1 MKEGELSGN
10 TDDRALALPG
20 LNAVSE
26 EITMSAFETYIRDL
40 QEIRATG
47 AAVKETSYYGAL
59 EKLLNEL
66 GKTLKPKV
74 RCVMQLKNI
83 GGAGMP
89 DGGLFTASQ
98 FQKKTGDTPANP
110 TNPERGVIEIKGT
123 GDNAWVTAQT
133 QQVSKYWNKYR
144 QVLVTNYRDF
154 VLIGQ
159 DASGQP
165 ATLETYR
172 LAKNEAEFW
181 QKAKNPKQFAEEQEE
196 QVTEYLKRV
205 MLQSAS
211 IASPQDLAWFLASYA
226 KDAKARVEK
235 TDLPALETLKKA
247 LEEALGIAFTGDKK
261 DPKKGERFFKSTLI
275 QTLFY
280 GIFSAWVLWHKQQ
293 EQGRFDWR
301 VAGYYLHVPMIK
313 ALFEKVATATH
324 VRKLDLEEVLN
335 WTGEALNRVDRTSF
349 FSKFDEG
356 QAVQYFYEPFLEAFD
371 PTLRKELG
379 VWYTPPEIVQYMVAR
394 VDTVLREELQIEDGL
409 ADPNVYIL
417 DPCCGTGAFLV
428 EVLKRIEANLQDKGM
443 GALVGSQLKEAAMK
457 RVFGFEILTAP
468 FVVAH
473 LQLGLLL
480 QNLGVPLSDEEE
492 RVGVYLTNALTGW
505 NPLDPEKEKFVQLQL
520 AALPELQEER
530 DAAEKIKQS
539 KKVLVV
545 LGNPPYNG
553 FAGMAIG
560 EERDLS
566 NAYRTT
572 KKAPKSQG
580 QGLNELYVRF
590 FRMAERQ
597 IVEETG
603 QGVVCFI
610 SNYSWLDGLSH
621 PGMRERYLEVFDD
634 IWIDCLNGDKFA
646 TGKLTPDG
654 KPDPSIFS
662 TEWNKE
668 GIKTG
673 TAIALLLRK
682 ENHQQTDAV
691 KFRDIWGTT
700 KWQQL
705 VESQDQSNDKLC
717 LAIFT
722 ELWLK
727 WLEEIKN
734 NLPIR
739 SVKVRFWLA
748 SFIYYLIQQSKYHI
762 FQPALFLGLPFKHLK
777 FSANYPDYPLLP
789 ELFPAFFPGVQTK
802 RDELVVD
809 IDKADLQNRIGQY
822 FDASINDEEMKRIC
836 PRSMETTNRF
846 DAKESRE
853 YLLRRGLLS
862 EYIVRFC
869 HRPFDIRWIYWE
881 PETKLLG
888 EKVSAY
894 FPQVFKGNIWMTS
907 QQKPR
912 RDWSKPQFIRNLGC
926 LDLMDRGASCIP
938 LFIKLE
944 EGKLDLFL
952 NDDRKLENGLNLNLS
967 DKAIEYLKEV
977 GTIADA
983 EYLFYHVLAI
993 LHAPNYAS
1001 ENDGALRQDWARIPL
1016 PDNRETLIAS
1026 ATLGRQIAALLDPET
1041 PVSGVTSGKLRPEL
1055 KTIAVVSRIGTGNLD
1070 PNTDFALTAGW
1081 GHAGQNNVTMP
1092 GRGKVSDRPYTPEE
1106 QTALTPNPSPK
1117 AGEGLLGAA
1126 TRDIYLNDIAYW
1138 KNIPDRVWSYTIGGY
1153 QVIKKWLSYREQELL
1168 GRSLKQEEVIEVTQM
1183 ARRITAILLLEPELD
1198 ANYQAVKQSTY
1209 PWSAQK

>member
-10 TDDRALALPG
+10 TDDRALALPS
-20 LNAVSE
+20 LNAVSV

-1106 QTALTPNPSPK
+1106 QIALTPNPSPK

>member
-335 WTGEALNRVDRTSF
+335 WTGEALNRVDRTAF

-480 QNLGVPLSDEEE
+480 QNLGVPLRDEEE

-505 NPLDPEKEKFVQLQL
+505 KPLDPEKEKFVQLQL

-530 DAAEKIKQS
+530 DAAEKIKRS

-545 LGNPPYNG
+545 LGNPPYNS
-553 FAGMAIG
+553 FAGMAVD

-566 NAYRTT
+566 NVYRTT
-572 KKAPKSQG
+572 KKAPKPQG
-580 QGLNELYVRF
+580 QGLNDLYTRF

-603 QGVVCFI
+603 KGVVCFI
-610 SNYSWLDGLSH
+610 SNYSWLDGLSFT
-621 PGMRERYLEVFDD
+621 GMRERYIECFDSV
-634 IWIDCLNGDKFA
+634 WIDNLHGDRIISEYA
-646 TGKLTPDG
+646 PDG
-654 KPDPSIFS
+654 RTSETVFAMQGTS
-662 TEWNKE
+662 V
-668 GIKTG
+668 GIKIG
-673 TAIALLLRK
+673 TAISLLVAKDSKESLEQCRILYRDVDQARASERRQALVSSL
-682 ENHQQTDAV
+682 
-691 KFRDIWGTT
+691 
-700 KWQQL
+700 
-705 VESQDQSNDKLC
+705 ESSDFDNQYIQISP
-717 LAIFT
+717 AI
-722 ELWLK
+722 
-727 WLEEIKN
+727 
-734 NLPIR
+734 
-739 SVKVRFWLA
+739 S
-748 SFIYYLIQQSKYHI
+748 
-762 FQPALFLGLPFKHLK
+762 LGLPLK
-777 FSANYPDYPLLP
+777 PKKIGFEYSNYPLLT
-789 ELFPAFFPGVQTK
+789 EIFPTSFPGITTS
-802 RDELVVD
+802 RDPLVVD
-809 IDKADLQNRIGQY
+809 IDRQQLVNRMQKY
-822 FDASINDEEMKRIC
+822 FDPEVAHEEMNSLSPISLK
-836 PRSMETTNRF
+836 ETTQF
-846 DAKESRE
+846 KAKFTRE
-853 YLLRRGLLS
+853 YLQRRGFLPQN
-862 EYIVRFC
+862 IVRYPY
-869 HRPFDIRWIYWE
+869 RPFDIRWLYWE
-881 PETKLLG
+881 PETKLLDRNR
-888 EKVSAY
+888 ADY
-894 FPQVFKGNIWMTS
+894 FPHVADNNIWLGAAQHNRREFDPPFVSRKLCAYHVIERGANFFPLKMRVPEQGNLLTQS
-907 QQKPR
+907 NTINPR
-912 RDWSKPQFIRNLGC
+912 IDGFQFNLSESAIDYLYNLGTV
-926 LDLMDRGASCIP
+926 
-938 LFIKLE
+938 
-944 EGKLDLFL
+944 
-952 NDDRKLENGLNLNLS
+952 N
-967 DKAIEYLKEV
+967 
-977 GTIADA
+977 DA
-983 EYLFYHVLAI
+983 ECLFYHVLAI
-993 LHAPNYAS
+993 LYAPMYS
-1001 ENDGALRQDWARIPL
+1001 YENLGALRQDWARIPL

-1041 PVSGVTSGKLRPEL
+1041 PVPGVTSGKLRPEL
-1055 KTIAVVSRIGTGNLD
+1055 KTIAVVSRVGTGNLD

-1138 KNIPDRVWSYTIGGY
+1138 KNIPDLVWSYTIGGY

>member
-1 MKEGELSGN
+1 
-10 TDDRALALPG
+10 
-20 LNAVSE
+20 
-26 EITMSAFETYIRDL
+26 MSAFETYIRDL

-335 WTGEALNRVDRTSF
+335 WTGEALNRVDRTAF

-505 NPLDPEKEKFVQLQL
+505 KPLDPEKEKFVQLQL

-530 DAAEKIKQS
+530 DAAEKIKRS

-545 LGNPPYNG
+545 LGNPPYNS
-553 FAGMAIG
+553 FAGMAVD

-566 NAYRTT
+566 NVYRTT
-572 KKAPKSQG
+572 KKAPKPQG
-580 QGLNELYVRF
+580 QGLNDLYTRF

-597 IVEETG
+597 IVEEAG
-603 QGVVCFI
+603 KGVVCFV
-610 SNYSWLDGLSH
+610 SNYSYLDGLSFT
-621 PGMRERYLEVFDD
+621 GMRERYLEVFDD

-646 TGKLTPDG
+646 TGKVTPTG
-654 KPDPSIFS
+654 KSDPSIFS

-668 GIKTG
+668 GIQVG

-682 ENHQQTDAV
+682 ENHQPTDSV
-691 KFRDIWGTT
+691 KYRDLWGVT

-705 VESQDQSNDKLC
+705 VESQDQDNESLYEVVKP
-717 LAIFT
+717 AI
-722 ELWLK
+722 
-727 WLEEIKN
+727 
-734 NLPIR
+734 
-739 SVKVRFWLA
+739 A
-748 SFIYYLIQQSKYHI
+748 
-762 FQPALFLGLPFKHLK
+762 LGLPLK
-777 FSANYPDYPLLP
+777 PRKFDIGYPDYPLLT
-789 ELFPAFFPGVQTK
+789 ELFSTFFPGVQTK

-809 IDKADLQNRIGQY
+809 INKTALINRIEKY
-822 FDASINDEEMKRIC
+822 FDSSISDIEMAKIC
-836 PRSMETTNRF
+836 SRAVESTAQF
-846 DAKESRE
+846 DAPKARK
-853 YLLRRGLLS
+853 YLLSRGFLPQ
-862 EYIVRFC
+862 YIVHHC
-869 HRPFDIRWIYWE
+869 YRPFDLRWLYWE
-881 PETKLLG
+881 PEAGLLG
-888 EKVSAY
+888 RRVPEY
-894 FPQVFKGNIWMTS
+894 FPQVFDGNVWIVA
-907 QQKPR
+907 QHKPR
-912 RDWSKPQFIRNLGC
+912 REWSKPQVIRSIGC
-926 LDLMDRGASCIP
+926 IDLMDRGASCIP
-938 LFIKLE
+938 LFLKPE
-944 EGKLDLFL
+944 EGKLDLFS
-952 NDDRKLENGLNLNLS
+952 NNDRKLENGLNLNLS
-967 DKAIEYLKEV
+967 DKAVEYLKV
-977 GTIADA
+977 IGTIADA
-983 EYLFYHVLAI
+983 EHLFYHVLAI

-1026 ATLGRQIAALLDPET
+1026 ATLGRQIATLLDPET
-1041 PVSGVTSGKLRPEL
+1041 PVSGVTSGKLRPEI
-1055 KTIAVVSRIGTGNLD
+1055 KTIAVVSRVGTGNLD

>member
-1 MKEGELSGN
+1 
-10 TDDRALALPG
+10 
-20 LNAVSE
+20 
-26 EITMSAFETYIRDL
+26 MSAFETYIRDL

-89 DGGLFTASQ
+89 DGGLFSASQ

-123 GDNAWVTAQT
+123 GDDAWVIAQT
-133 QQVSKYWNKYR
+133 QQVSKYWDKYR

-159 DASGQP
+159 DGNGQP
-165 ATLETYR
+165 VTLETYR

-335 WTGEALNRVDRTSF
+335 WTGEALNRVDRTAF

-480 QNLGVPLSDEEE
+480 QNLGVPLRDEEE

-505 NPLDPEKEKFVQLQL
+505 KPPDEEGKQRLQQL
-520 AALPELQEER
+520 AFTFPELKLEH
-530 DAAEKIKQS
+530 DAADQVKQEKPI
-539 KKVLVV
+539 LVV
-545 LGNPPYNG
+545 LGNPPYNAY
-553 FAGMAIG
+553 AGISP
-560 EERDLS
+560 EEE
-566 NAYRTT
+566 
-572 KKAPKSQG
+572 
-580 QGLNELYVRF
+580 QGLVEPYKTGLISEWGIKKFNLDEFYIRF
-590 FRMAERQ
+590 FRLAEQR
-597 IVEETG
+597 ITERTKK
-603 QGVVCFI
+603 GVICYI
-610 SNYSWLDGLSH
+610 SSFSYLDDPSFVV
-621 PGMRERYLEVFDD
+621 MRKRFLNEFDKL
-634 IWIDCLNGDKFA
+634 WFDCMNGDSRE
-646 TGKLTPDG
+646 TGKLTPEG
-654 KPDPSIFS
+654 KSDPSVFS
-662 TEWNKE
+662 TEYNRA
-668 GIKTG
+668 GIRVG
-673 TAIALLLRK
+673 TTVGLMVRK
-682 ENHQQTDAV
+682 EDQRETPRV
-691 KFRDIWGTT
+691 LFRNFWGVN
-700 KWQQL
+700 K
-705 VESQDQSNDKLC
+705 K
-717 LAIFT
+717 T
-722 ELWLK
+722 EL
-727 WLEEIKN
+727 LESTAKTDFDQDYEIAQPTPSNRFSFRSSN
-734 NLPIR
+734 NTPDSFLNG
-739 SVKVRFWLA
+739 SVRL
-748 SFIYYLIQQSKYHI
+748 S
-762 FQPALFLGLPFKHLK
+762 
-777 FSANYPDYPLLP
+777 
-789 ELFPAFFPGVQTK
+789 
-802 RDELVVD
+802 ELVVQGSSHF
-809 IDKADLQNRIGQY
+809 I
-822 FDASINDEEMKRIC
+822 
-836 PRSMETTNRF
+836 
-846 DAKESRE
+846 
-853 YLLRRGLLS
+853 
-862 EYIVRFC
+862 
-869 HRPFDIRWIYWE
+869 
-881 PETKLLG
+881 
-888 EKVSAY
+888 KVS
-894 FPQVFKGNIWMTS
+894 S
-907 QQKPR
+907 
-912 RDWSKPQFIRNLGC
+912 
-926 LDLMDRGASCIP
+926 
-938 LFIKLE
+938 
-944 EGKLDLFL
+944 
-952 NDDRKLENGLNLNLS
+952 
-967 DKAIEYLKEV
+967 
-977 GTIADA
+977 
-983 EYLFYHVLAI
+983 
-993 LHAPNYAS
+993 APNL
-1001 ENDGALRQDWARIPL
+1001 EKKIL
-1016 PDNRETLIAS
+1016 
-1026 ATLGRQIAALLDPET
+1026 
-1041 PVSGVTSGKLRPEL
+1041 
-1055 KTIAVVSRIGTGNLD
+1055 
-1070 PNTDFALTAGW
+1070 LTAG
-1081 GHAGQNNVTMP
+1081 
-1092 GRGKVSDRPYTPEE
+1092 
-1106 QTALTPNPSPK
+1106 
-1117 AGEGLLGAA
+1117 
-1126 TRDIYLNDIAYW
+1126 
-1138 KNIPDRVWSYTIGGY
+1138 
-1153 QVIKKWLSYREQELL
+1153 
-1168 GRSLKQEEVIEVTQM
+1168 
-1183 ARRITAILLLEPELD
+1183 
-1198 ANYQAVKQSTY
+1198 
-1209 PWSAQK
+1209 

>member
-1 MKEGELSGN
+1 
-10 TDDRALALPG
+10 
-20 LNAVSE
+20 
-26 EITMSAFETYIRDL
+26 MSAFETYIRDL

-89 DGGLFTASQ
+89 DGGLFSASQ

-123 GDNAWVTAQT
+123 GDDAWVIAQT
-133 QQVSKYWNKYR
+133 QQVSKYWNQYR

-181 QKAKNPKQFAEEQEE
+181 QKAKNPKQFAQEQEE

-235 TDLPALETLKKA
+235 TDLPALETLRKA

-335 WTGEALNRVDRTSF
+335 WTGEALNRVDRTAF

-428 EVLKRIEANLQDKGM
+428 EVLKRIETNLQDKGM

-505 NPLDPEKEKFVQLQL
+505 EPPTEEAKAKYKQLSISY
-520 AALPELQEER
+520 PELEQERE
-530 DAAEKIKQS
+530 AADEVKQNRPI
-539 KKVLVV
+539 LVV
-545 LGNPPYNG
+545 LGNPPYNAFSG
-553 FAGMAIG
+553 ISPK
-560 EERDLS
+560 EE
-566 NAYRTT
+566 
-572 KKAPKSQG
+572 
-580 QGLNELYVRF
+580 QGLVDLYKQGLISEWGIKKFNLDDLYIRF
-590 FRMAERQ
+590 FRLAEHCVTEQ
-597 IVEETG
+597 KPTK
-603 QGVVCFI
+603 GVVCYV
-610 SNYSWLDGLSH
+610 SNFSYLSD
-621 PGMRERYLEVFDD
+621 PSYVVMRQRFLKEFDKL
-634 IWIDCLNGDKFA
+634 WFDCMNGDSRE
-646 TGKLTPDG
+646 TGKVTPEG
-654 KPDPSIFS
+654 KPDPSVFS
-662 TEWNKE
+662 TEYNRE
-668 GIKTG
+668 GI
-673 TAIALLLRK
+673 R
-682 ENHQQTDAV
+682 V
-691 KFRDIWGTT
+691 GTT
-700 KWQQL
+700 IGLMVRQEERSSNPTVYFRHFWGVTKRADLL
-705 VESQDQSNDKLC
+705 VSLDASSFDAAYITAQPIRDNRFSFRPRSISFDYLQWAKL
-717 LAIFT
+717 T
-722 ELWLK
+722 ELCSEASSNGLMEK
-727 WLEEIKN
+727 RDDALIDLDKQALEE
-734 NLPIR
+734 R
-739 SVKVRFWLA
+739 MEM
-748 SFIYYLIQQSKYHI
+748 YYDPSTNWEVLET
-762 FQPALFLGLPFKHLK
+762 LGTGL
-777 FSANYPDYPLLP
+777 
-789 ELFPAFFPGVQTK
+789 T
-802 RDELVVD
+802 RD
-809 IDKADLQNRIGQY
+809 A
-822 FDASINDEEMKRIC
+822 A
-836 PRSMETTNRF
+836 RF
-846 DAKESRE
+846 DAQKTRTKVIKTESYNSQHIFR
-853 YLLRRGLLS
+853 YAM
-862 EYIVRFC
+862 
-869 HRPFDIRWIYWE
+869 RPFDFRWCYYSSVRPLWNEPRPNLYAQCWE
-881 PETKLLG
+881 GNSFLLSRVKASKSSEG
-888 EKVSAY
+888 CPFYFVKGLSDDHLLSPDASCFALRLVPTTSKRLKQAPGQIGIQGISDTSAQEPIANLSNTARAY
-894 FPQVFKGNIWMTS
+894 FQSLGISNPDTDAETAALIWMHALAIGYS
-907 QQKPR
+907 P
-912 RDWSKPQFIRNLGC
+912 
-926 LDLMDRGASCIP
+926 AY
-938 LFIKLE
+938 LE
-944 EGKLDLFL
+944 E
-952 NDDRKLENGLNLNLS
+952 N
-967 DKAIEYLKEV
+967 
-977 GTIADA
+977 ADG
-983 EYLFYHVLAI
+983 I
-993 LHAPNYAS
+993 
-1001 ENDGALRQDWARIPL
+1001 RQDFPRIPL
-1016 PDNRETLIAS
+1016 PNDRETLITS

-1041 PVSGVTSGKLRPEL
+1041 PVLGVTSGKLRPEL
-1055 KTIAVVSRIGTGNLD
+1055 KTIAVVSRVGTGNLD

-1092 GRGKVSDRPYTPEE
+1092 GKGKVSDRPYTPEE
-1106 QTALTPNPSPK
+1106 QTAIT
-1117 AGEGLLGAA
+1117 LLGNCEATA
-1126 TRDIYLNDIAYW
+1126 EVIDQLGTNTRDIYLNDIAYW

>member
-1 MKEGELSGN
+1 
-10 TDDRALALPG
+10 
-20 LNAVSE
+20 
-26 EITMSAFETYIRDL
+26 MSAFETYIRDL

-133 QQVSKYWNKYR
+133 QQVSKYWNQYR

-159 DASGQP
+159 DGNGQP
-165 ATLETYR
+165 VTLETYR
-172 LAKNEAEFW
+172 LAKDEAEFW

-226 KDAKARVEK
+226 KDAKARIEK
-235 TDLPALETLKKA
+235 TDLPALETLRKA

-293 EQGRFDWR
+293 ESGKFDWR

-313 ALFEKVATATH
+313 ALFEKVATPTH

-428 EVLKRIEANLQDKGM
+428 EVLRRIEANLQDKGM

-480 QNLGVPLSDEEE
+480 QNLGVPLSDEDE

-505 NPLDPEKEKFVQLQL
+505 KPLDPEKEKFLQLQL
-520 AALPELQEER
+520 AGLPELQEER
-530 DAAEKIKQS
+530 DAAEKIKRS
-539 KKVLVV
+539 KKILVV
-545 LGNPPYNG
+545 LGNPPYNS
-553 FAGMAIG
+553 FAGMAVD

-566 NAYRTT
+566 NVYRTT
-572 KKAPKSQG
+572 KKAPKPQG
-580 QGLNELYVRF
+580 QGLNDLYTRF

-603 QGVVCFI
+603 KGVVCFI
-610 SNYSWLDGLSH
+610 SNYSWLDGLSFT
-621 PGMRERYLEVFDD
+621 GMRERYIERFDS
-634 IWIDCLNGDKFA
+634 IWIDNLHGDRIISEYA
-646 TGKLTPDG
+646 PDG
-654 KPDPSIFS
+654 RTSETVFAMQGTS
-662 TEWNKE
+662 V
-668 GIKTG
+668 GIKIG
-673 TAIALLLRK
+673 TAISLLVAKNPK
-682 ENHQQTDAV
+682 E
-691 KFRDIWGTT
+691 
-700 KWQQL
+700 
-705 VESQDQSNDKLC
+705 S
-717 LAIFT
+717 
-722 ELWLK
+722 
-727 WLEEIKN
+727 LEECEI
-734 NLPIR
+734 LYR
-739 SVKVRFWLA
+739 DVDQARA
-748 SFIYYLIQQSKYHI
+748 SERRKSLVSSLENADFDNQYTQLS
-762 FQPALFLGLPFKHLK
+762 PAIALGLPLK
-777 FSANYPDYPLLP
+777 PRKFDIGYPDYPVLP
-789 ELFPAFFPGVQTK
+789 EIFSTFFPGVQTK

-809 IDKADLQNRIGQY
+809 IDKTRLLNRMGRY
-822 FDASINDEEMKRIC
+822 FDSSTSNEEMKRIC
-836 PRSMETTNRF
+836 PRSMEMTNRF
-846 DAKESRE
+846 DAKEARE
-853 YLLRRGLLS
+853 YLLRRGFLP

-894 FPQVFKGNIWMTS
+894 FPHVIEENIWIVS

-912 RDWSKPQFIRNLGC
+912 RDWSKPQFIHSLGC
-926 LDLMDRGASCIP
+926 LDLMDRGSSCIP
-938 LFIKLE
+938 LFLKPE
-944 EGKLDLFL
+944 EGKLDLFS

-967 DKAIEYLKEV
+967 DKAVDYLKEV

-983 EYLFYHVLAI
+983 EHIFYHVLAI
-993 LHAPNYAS
+993 LHASSYAS

-1016 PDNRETLIAS
+1016 PDRRETLIAS

-1041 PVSGVTSGKLRPEL
+1041 PVPGVTSGKPRPEL
-1055 KTIAVVSRIGTGNLD
+1055 KTIAVVSRVGTGNLD

-1092 GRGKVSDRPYTPEE
+1092 GKGKVSDRPYTSEE
-1106 QTALTPNPSPK
+1106 QIALTPNPSPK

-1198 ANYQAVKQSTY
+1198 TNYQAVKQSTY
-1209 PWSAQK
+1209 QWSKER

>member
-10 TDDRALALPG
+10 TDDRALALPS

-211 IASPQDLAWFLASYA
+211 IATPQDLAWFLASYA

-335 WTGEALNRVDRTSF
+335 WTGEALNRVDLTAF

-428 EVLKRIEANLQDKGM
+428 EVLRRIEANLQDKGM

-492 RVGVYLTNALTGW
+492 RAGVYLTNALTGW
-505 NPLDPEKEKFVQLQL
+505 KPLDPEKEKFVQLQL

-530 DAAEKIKQS
+530 DAAEKIKRS
-539 KKVLVV
+539 KKILVV
-545 LGNPPYNG
+545 LGNPPYNS
-553 FAGMAIG
+553 FAGMAVD

-566 NAYRTT
+566 NVYRTT
-572 KKAPKSQG
+572 KKAPKPQG
-580 QGLNELYVRF
+580 QGLNDLYTRF

-597 IVEETG
+597 IVEEAG
-603 QGVVCFI
+603 KGVVCFV
-610 SNYSWLDGLSH
+610 SNYSYLDGLSFT
-621 PGMRERYLEVFDD
+621 GMRERYLEVFDD

-646 TGKLTPDG
+646 TGKITPAG

-668 GIKTG
+668 GIQVG

-682 ENHQQTDAV
+682 ENHQPTDSV
-691 KFRDIWGTT
+691 KYRDLWGVT

-705 VESQDQSNDKLC
+705 VESQDQDNESLYEVVKP
-717 LAIFT
+717 AI
-722 ELWLK
+722 
-727 WLEEIKN
+727 
-734 NLPIR
+734 
-739 SVKVRFWLA
+739 A
-748 SFIYYLIQQSKYHI
+748 
-762 FQPALFLGLPFKHLK
+762 LGLPLK
-777 FSANYPDYPLLP
+777 PRKFEDAYINQPQLA
-789 ELFPAFFPGVQTK
+789 ELFPVIFPGVQTK
-802 RDELVVD
+802 VDELVIDVD
-809 IDKADLQNRIGQY
+809 KDRLVARMKQY
-822 FDASINDEEMKRIC
+822 FDLTISHEEMGHIC
-836 PRSMETTNRF
+836 LSAIQRAAQF
-846 DAKESRE
+846 DAKAIRE
-853 YLLRRGLLS
+853 YLLKRGFLPN
-862 EYIVRFC
+862 YIVRYC
-869 HRPFDIRWIYWE
+869 YRPFDFRWIYWE
-881 PETKLLG
+881 PETNLLG
-888 EKVSAY
+888 RKSPDY
-894 FPQVFKGNIWMTS
+894 FPQIFNENLWIEAR
-907 QQKPR
+907 QKQPKE
-912 RDWSKPQFIRNLGC
+912 DF
-926 LDLMDRGASCIP
+926 DRGYFVRVLSDNFGNGFSSYIP
-938 LFIKLE
+938 LYLKKQASLFNQDAE
-944 EGKLDLFL
+944 EI
-952 NDDRKLENGLNLNLS
+952 RPNLS
-967 DKAIEYLKEV
+967 DAALNYLEQIEATEQDLFHH
-977 GTIADA
+977 TI
-983 EYLFYHVLAI
+983 AI
-993 LHAPNYAS
+993 LHDPLYRR
-1001 ENDGALRQDWARIPL
+1001 ENSGALRQGWARIPL
-1016 PDNRETLIAS
+1016 PNDRDLLIAS
-1026 ATLGRQIAALLDPET
+1026 ATIGRQIAALLDPET

-1055 KTIAVVSRIGTGNLD
+1055 KTIAVVSRVGTGNLD

>member
-1 MKEGELSGN
+1 
-10 TDDRALALPG
+10 
-20 LNAVSE
+20 
-26 EITMSAFETYIRDL
+26 MSAFETYIRDL

-133 QQVSKYWNKYR
+133 QQVSRYWNQYR

-159 DASGQP
+159 DGNGQP
-165 ATLETYR
+165 VTLETYR
-172 LAKNEAEFW
+172 LAKDEAEFW
-181 QKAKNPKQFAEEQEE
+181 HKAKNPRQFAQEQEE
-196 QVTEYLKRV
+196 QLTEYLKRV

-226 KDAKARVEK
+226 KDAKARIEK
-235 TDLPALETLKKA
+235 TDLPALETLRKA

-293 EQGRFDWR
+293 ESGKFDWR

-313 ALFEKVATATH
+313 ALFEKVATPTH

-505 NPLDPEKEKFVQLQL
+505 KPLDPEKEKFVQLQL
-520 AALPELQEER
+520 AALPELQDER
-530 DAAEKIKQS
+530 DAAEKIKRS
-539 KKVLVV
+539 KKILVV
-545 LGNPPYNG
+545 LGNPPYNS
-553 FAGMAIG
+553 FAGMAVD

-566 NAYRTT
+566 NVYRTT
-572 KKAPKSQG
+572 KKAPKPQG
-580 QGLNELYVRF
+580 QGLNDLYTRF

-597 IVEETG
+597 IVEEAG
-603 QGVVCFI
+603 KGVVCFV
-610 SNYSWLDGLSH
+610 SNYSYLDGLSFT
-621 PGMRERYLEVFDD
+621 GMRERYLEVFDD

-646 TGKLTPDG
+646 TGKVTPTG

-668 GIKTG
+668 GIQVG

-682 ENHQQTDAV
+682 ENHQSTDTV
-691 KFRDIWGTT
+691 KYRDLWGVT

-705 VESQDQSNDKLC
+705 VESQDRDNMSLYEVVKP
-717 LAIFT
+717 AI
-722 ELWLK
+722 
-727 WLEEIKN
+727 
-734 NLPIR
+734 
-739 SVKVRFWLA
+739 A
-748 SFIYYLIQQSKYHI
+748 
-762 FQPALFLGLPFKHLK
+762 LGLPLK
-777 FSANYPDYPLLP
+777 PRKFNIGYPDYPLLT
-789 ELFPAFFPGVQTK
+789 EIFPVFFPGVTTS
-802 RDELVVD
+802 RDDLVIDVD
-809 IDKADLQNRIGQY
+809 KEVLIDQMKQY
-822 FDASINDEEMKRIC
+822 FDPSISNDEIRQNNPKAMQKIASFDPEKTRSYLCKRGFL
-836 PRSMETTNRF
+836 PE
-846 DAKESRE
+846 K
-853 YLLRRGLLS
+853 
-862 EYIVRFC
+862 IVKYC
-869 HRPFDIRWIYWE
+869 YRPFDIRWLYWE
-881 PETKLLG
+881 PETNLLDRKREG
-888 EKVSAY
+888 Y
-894 FPQVFKGNIWMTS
+894 FPHIHDGNVWIEARQKQAMENFDRGYVVKVLADCFGNGRSSFFPLYLTVS
-907 QQKPR
+907 QQQTSLFEDVSSVSKKP
-912 RDWSKPQFIRNLGC
+912 
-926 LDLMDRGASCIP
+926 
-938 LFIKLE
+938 
-944 EGKLDLFL
+944 
-952 NDDRKLENGLNLNLS
+952 NLS
-967 DKAIEYLKEV
+967 DSAKKYIDKLGSSETE
-977 GTIADA
+977 I
-983 EYLFYHVLAI
+983 FYHAIAI
-993 LHAPNYAS
+993 LHSPAYRT
-1001 ENDGALRQDWARIPL
+1001 ENGGALKQDFPRIPL
-1016 PDNRETLIAS
+1016 PDNRDLLIAS
-1026 ATLGRQIAALLDPET
+1026 ANLGRQIAALLDPET
-1041 PVSGVTSGKLRPEL
+1041 PVPGVTSGKLRPEL
-1055 KTIAVVSRIGTGNLD
+1055 KTIAVVSRVGTGNLD
-1070 PNTDFALTAGW
+1070 PTTDFALTAGW

-1106 QTALTPNPSPK
+1106 QIALTPNPSPK

-1138 KNIPDRVWSYTIGGY
+1138 KNIPDRVWSYTIGDY

>member
-1 MKEGELSGN
+1 
-10 TDDRALALPG
+10 
-20 LNAVSE
+20 
-26 EITMSAFETYIRDL
+26 MSAFETYIRDL

-98 FQKKTGDTPANP
+98 FQKKTGDTLANP

-123 GDNAWVTAQT
+123 GDDAWVTAQT
-133 QQVSKYWNKYR
+133 KQVSKYWDKYR

-165 ATLETYR
+165 VTLETYR
-172 LAKNEAEFW
+172 LAKDEAEFW

-235 TDLPALETLKKA
+235 TDLPALETLRKA

-293 EQGRFDWR
+293 ERGRFDWR

-335 WTGEALNRVDRTSF
+335 WTGEALNRVDRAAF

-505 NPLDPEKEKFVQLQL
+505 KPPSEEGKQQLQQL
-520 AALPELQEER
+520 AFTFPELKLEH
-530 DAAEKIKQS
+530 DAADQVKQEKPI
-539 KKVLVV
+539 LVV
-545 LGNPPYNG
+545 LGNPPYNAY
-553 FAGMAIG
+553 AGISP
-560 EERDLS
+560 EEE
-566 NAYRTT
+566 
-572 KKAPKSQG
+572 
-580 QGLNELYVRF
+580 QGLVEPYKAGLISEWGIKKFNLDELYIRF
-590 FRMAERQ
+590 FRLAEQR
-597 IVEETG
+597 ITERTKK
-603 QGVVCFI
+603 GVVCYI
-610 SNYSWLDGLSH
+610 SSFSYLDDPSFVV
-621 PGMRERYLEVFDD
+621 MRQRFLGEFDKL
-634 IWIDCLNGDKFA
+634 WFDCMNGDSRE
-646 TGKLTPDG
+646 TGKLTPEG
-654 KPDPSIFS
+654 KPDPSVFS
-662 TEWNKE
+662 TEYNRE
-668 GIKTG
+668 GIRVG
-673 TAIALLLRK
+673 TAVALMVRK
-682 ENHQQTDAV
+682 E
-691 KFRDIWGTT
+691 
-700 KWQQL
+700 
-705 VESQDQSNDKLC
+705 DQSNTSMVRFRNFWGVNKKAELLKSVTKADFNEDYKIALPT
-717 LAIFT
+717 LSNRFSLRSSNVSDRYVEWPKTT
-722 ELWLK
+722 ELSAISPFNGPIERRGNSLIVYEGERASLELLNDYLDSSKTDDQIKTIAPKFMRSSGEFDAEKNRSKLK
-727 WLEEIKN
+727 KN
-734 NLPIR
+734 
-739 SVKVRFWLA
+739 VRYD
-748 SFIYYLIQQSKYHI
+748 SSKISRY
-762 FQPALFLGLPFKHLK
+762 PFK
-777 FSANYPDYPLLP
+777 
-789 ELFPAFFPGVQTK
+789 
-802 RDELVVD
+802 
-809 IDKADLQNRIGQY
+809 
-822 FDASINDEEMKRIC
+822 
-836 PRSMETTNRF
+836 
-846 DAKESRE
+846 
-853 YLLRRGLLS
+853 
-862 EYIVRFC
+862 
-869 HRPFDIRWIYWE
+869 PFDIRLAYLDPDIQPLFSRPS
-881 PETKLLG
+881 PELLRQRNVQDNAFFITRDTADKSPEGSPFYFSKLVCDYDCISG
-888 EKVSAY
+888 HARH
-894 FPQVFKGNIWMTS
+894 FPL
-907 QQKPR
+907 
-912 RDWSKPQFIRNLGC
+912 QFIPSVS
-926 LDLMDRGASCIP
+926 RGSNNTT
-938 LFIKLE
+938 LFDVE
-944 EGKLDLFL
+944 EFQDTTPKA
-952 NDDRKLENGLNLNLS
+952 NLS
-967 DKAIEYLKEV
+967 DAARAYL
-977 GTIADA
+977 A
-983 EYLFYHVLAI
+983 ELDITDLDQNVESTALIWMHALAI
-993 LHAPNYAS
+993 GYSSAYLE
-1001 ENDGALRQDWARIPL
+1001 ENADGIRQDFPRIPL
-1016 PDNRETLIAS
+1016 PNDQDLLIAS
-1026 ATLGRQIAALLDPET
+1026 ATLGRQIAALLDPEP
-1041 PVSGVTSGKLRPEL
+1041 PVPSVTSGKLRPEL
-1055 KTIAVVSRIGTGNLD
+1055 KTIAVVSRVGTGNLD

-1092 GRGKVSDRPYTPEE
+1092 GKGKVSDRPYTPEE
-1106 QTALTPNPSPK
+1106 QTAIASVI
-1117 AGEGLLGAA
+1117 GQLGTA
-1126 TRDIYLNDIAYW
+1126 THDIYLNNLAYW

-1183 ARRITAILLLEPELD
+1183 TRRITAILLLEPELD

-1209 PWSAQK
+1209 PWSTQK